1 MENKNTYSIM
11 KEKNI
16 LKELI
21 KNQEPRES
29 SKWKDFFSRIEC
41 YTRGIFNDSKNLEI
55 NLRRN
60 EGNLF
65 KIIEIIWDKKL
76 HKNKWDNDV
85 IFEPYFRDIAI
96 TPVYLPMFFQGFLSG
111 IFLIHVLHGKKIE
124 FYREEFP
131 KSIKCT
137 NRLYRTIREE
147 ILKSLKRD
155 NYDKE
160 WSKEKFE
167 EEVKNQ
173 LKDKQQNI
181 DSRNYTQFYGQ
192 STASYLKQFQN
203 TTELIFDNAVELRK
217 KANKNK
223 NKNFKN
229 TKSWSLFSAMD
240 YINFYIFKKEKEH
253 KLLNILNRTCL
264 DPFDFFDFTS
274 IEADKN
280 KLNILVLK
288 TIMIGHIMLEEN
300 AEEKVNQLS
309 HYNIMFKSS
318 FASIIDYI
326 HIISLLIIN
335 ASHLEKNNKVY
346 NKIFDILDKSNIES
360 KNENRI
366 KLTDNNLF
374 FNIIWEILGMEQINS
389 LKTILEAFDV
399 NLFYLTDNQKN
410 EIILSKKMPDFFLK
424 LKNPMKVH
432 SFKSFYEKY
441 VNEIKILMADIK
453 INKLKL
459 MWLRALK
466 VIAYCYPEKHNYS
479 INISNIP
486 SEKET
491 EKLEKWLKENKIFI
505 ENIELNEMFSTIQL
519 INVAIKISLNAT
531 KLPEDYSGSK
541 LASLLNVIRNLADD
555 GKISGMKWLLRLL
568 ISNQR
573 KRCCMNEKDYSCIKV
588 LYNFCFKKYLEAF
601 YTSTS
606 PYNEINII
614 ECNLGSLNNLIFI
627 LENILSGRAMGYF
640 PHK

>member
-1 MENKNTYSIM
+1 MKTKSINLMEQKQ
-11 KEKNI
+11 I
-16 LKELI
+16 LKALI
-21 KNQEPRES
+21 KNRKSLES
-29 SKWKDFFSRIEC
+29 LEWKNFFNYIKCHARN
-41 YTRGIFNDSKNLEI
+41 IFNPSQDLEF
-55 NLRRN
+55 NLRKN
-60 EGNLF
+60 VENIA
-65 KIIEIIWDKKL
+65 KIINIIWDKDLDKDEW
-76 HKNKWDNDV
+76 NNDV
-85 IFEPYFRDIAI
+85 IFEPYFKDIATI
-96 TPVYLPMFFQGFLSG
+96 PVYLPMFFQGFLSG
-111 IFLIHVLHGKKIE
+111 IFLIHVLHGNKVE

-147 ILKSLKRD
+147 IVKSLKRD

-167 EEVKNQ
+167 EEVENQ

-223 NKNFKN
+223 NKNNIFKK

-280 KLNILVLK
+280 KLNLLVLK

-335 ASHLEKNNKVY
+335 ASHLEKNNKVHY
-346 NKIFDILDKSNIES
+346 KIFDILDKSNIES

-410 EIILSKKMPDFFLK
+410 EIILSKKCLTFF
-424 LKNPMKVH
+424 
-432 SFKSFYEKY
+432 
-441 VNEIKILMADIK
+441 
-453 INKLKL
+453 
-459 MWLRALK
+459 
-466 VIAYCYPEKHNYS
+466 
-479 INISNIP
+479 
-486 SEKET
+486 
-491 EKLEKWLKENKIFI
+491 
-505 ENIELNEMFSTIQL
+505 
-519 INVAIKISLNAT
+519 
-531 KLPEDYSGSK
+531 
-541 LASLLNVIRNLADD
+541 
-555 GKISGMKWLLRLL
+555 
-568 ISNQR
+568 
-573 KRCCMNEKDYSCIKV
+573 
-588 LYNFCFKKYLEAF
+588 
-601 YTSTS
+601 
-606 PYNEINII
+606 
-614 ECNLGSLNNLIFI
+614 
-627 LENILSGRAMGYF
+627 
-640 PHK
+640 